1 MNVLVTGG
9 SGYLGRHLVQALLQA
24 GHAVRVLDLEPSPER
39 RLDRPGFEF
48 IRGSI
53 TDRTAARQAMQNIEV
68 VYDLAWRFR
77 VWGFYPHFRAEEERE
92 EVLENLLGTLNVLS
106 SALAARVQHFL
117 FASSAVVYGP
127 TGRLRVDEE
136 HVCHPER
143 TAIGGPAYGITKLA
157 CERWSL
163 VYCQRGL
170 PVTAFRLHGVFGQ
183 DNLGQ
188 FGRMIEQARA
198 GEAVTAIRGAGGEF
212 VHVQDVMK
220 AFLLAMGNGK
230 ALGEVFNLA
239 GTYTYREADLARYI
253 VETTGS
259 RSAIE
264 LVEDPL
270 QDMVSVSIEKL
281 RQCLGYSPEHGEFLT
296 ALVRAAVEKASA
308 CGTG

>member
-24 GHAVRVLDLEPSPER
+24 GHTVRVLDVEPLPER
-39 RLDRPGFEF
+39 RLNRPGFEF
-48 IRGSI
+48 IRGSM
-53 TDRTAARQAMQNIEV
+53 TDAAATRRAMQDIEV
-68 VYDLAWRFR
+68 VYHLAWRFR
-77 VWGFYPHFRAEEERE
+77 VSGVYPHLRPKEERQ

-106 SALAARVQHFL
+106 SALAVRVQHFL

-127 TGRLRVDEE
+127 TGPQRVDEE

-143 TAIGGPAYGITKLA
+143 TAIGGPAYGTTKLA

-170 PVTAFRLHGVFGQ
+170 PVTAFRLHGIFGP

-188 FGRMIEQARA
+188 FGQMIQQAQA
-198 GEAVTAIRGAGGEF
+198 SEAVRAIRGAGGEF

-220 AFLLAMGNGK
+220 AFLLAMGNSR
-230 ALGEVFNLA
+230 AFGEVFNLA
-239 GTYTYREADLARYI
+239 GSYTYREADLARCVI
-253 VETTGS
+253 DTTDS
-259 RSAIE
+259 PSAIE
-264 LVEDPL
+264 LVEDRL

-281 RQCLGYSPEHGEFLT
+281 RQRLHYSPGHGEFLT
-296 ALVRAAVEKASA
+296 ALVRAAGGKAGN
-308 CGTG
+308 CRTG